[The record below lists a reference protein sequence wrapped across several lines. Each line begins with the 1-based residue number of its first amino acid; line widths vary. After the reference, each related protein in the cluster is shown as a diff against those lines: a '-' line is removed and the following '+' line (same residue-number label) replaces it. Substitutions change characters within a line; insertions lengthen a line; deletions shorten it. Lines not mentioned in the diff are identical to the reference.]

1 MKTLFILIAV
11 LLFSALSAQSQTIN
25 ESYVLSA
32 GGGFS
37 TANTTTNFVVLGEP
51 FVSSS
56 LTNASTNTL
65 IGFIYR
71 TNDLQATLIN
81 LTIFLE
87 GLYGGAG
94 TMYKAQNAAGD
105 QYSGT
110 IADKFTFEL
119 HNALNYASTAF
130 SNTNV
135 DLNTNG
141 TSSLSVP
148 SNINGSYYITLKHRN
163 SLEVISASPVTIA
176 GTTINYNFSNAQSQ
190 AYGNRLKLLG
200 EGVYGLYA
208 GDVDGNGAINLSD
221 ITGINNAAN
230 VFAEGYIP
238 SDVNGDGT
246 VDAIDLILA
255 DNNAALSIS
264 NSTP

>member
-1 MKTLFILIAV
+1 MLF
-11 LLFSALSAQSQTIN
+11 AQHNNQS
-25 ESYVLSA
+25 VVVSA

-37 TANTTTNFVVLGEP
+37 SAGNYSHFAALGETFVASLVTGSDITTN
-51 FVSSS
+51 
-56 LTNASTNTL
+56 

-81 LTIFLE
+81 LTFFLE

-94 TMYKAQNAAGD
+94 IMNKAQSAAGD

-119 HNALNYASTAF
+119 HNALNYATTAF

-176 GTTINYNFSNAQSQ
+176 GTTINYNFSSSQSQ

-221 ITGINNAAN
+221 ITGINIAAN

-246 VDAIDLILA
+246 VDALDLILA

-264 NSTP
+264 SSTP